1 MANLQVAAVERTVKV
16 LPCGRHCVVWMV
28 DPSCYVC
35 RLCKDGMGLCTSVM
49 DRAASLEQSLQ
60 ESRWVS
66 L

>member
-1 MANLQVAAVERTVKV
+1 MKV

-49 DRAASLEQSLQ
+49 DRAASLEQALQ